1 MDKTEEPHIMTDKK
15 PLKIYLAAPRGFCAG
30 VDRAIQIV
38 ELALKKYGAPV
49 YVRHE
54 IVHNKFVVENLK
66 AKGAIFVDELNEIP
80 DDGQPVIFS
89 AHGVPKKVPEKAAAR
104 NMFYIDATCPLVQEI
119 HDEVEKLSTDGR
131 QIIIIGDH
139 GHDEVVGIMS
149 HADNPIVVATP
160 EEAHALRKMKRAG
173 VVSQSTQTI
182 ENVQAI
188 INILMTKVFDLHFIN
203 TICFPTKRNQE
214 QIKELAAES
223 DVMLIIGS
231 FTSANSKRLTELA
244 VAINPNTYQVTC
256 ADEIEPGWFDEAEKV
271 GVSAGASTPDY
282 LIDEVHEKLKAHS
295 PVTEEVF

>member
-1 MDKTEEPHIMTDKK
+1 MKITIARDAGYCFGVRDAVNLAYETAEE
-15 PLKIYLAAPRGFCAG
+15 RG
-30 VDRAIQIV
+30 D
-38 ELALKKYGAPV
+38 V
-49 YVRHE
+49 YMLGD
-54 IVHNKFVVENLK
+54 IVHNERVVEDLAEAGTK
-66 AKGAIFVDELNEIP
+66 VVESLDEIP
-80 DDGQPVIFS
+80 DDRPVLFR
-89 AHGVPKKVPEKAAAR
+89 AHGTAENVWEAAKGKD
-104 NMFYIDATCPLVQEI
+104 IDIVDATCPLVQEI

-139 GHDEVVGIMS
+139 GPDEVVGIMS

-160 EEAHALRKMKRAG
+160 EEASALRKMKRAG

-214 QIKELAAES
+214 QIKELASDS
-223 DVMLIIGS
+223 DVMIIIGS

-244 VAINPNTYQVTC
+244 VEINPSTYQVTC